1 MRADFIFHFL
11 PACHLTE
18 GRLAALRLLANT
30 ATLENDDPSGDYE
43 EDEDWRRAL
52 LAAIDCLASEYDR
65 EVLRWEVTD
74 EPDNPVRFPVW
85 ITGGMSSGDPPT
97 DAYEH
102 FHNLGQCP
110 PILDLLL
117 TWAQEDLGDARLNPT
132 PRPAPRGG

>member
-1 MRADFIFHFL
+1 MGADFIFETL

-18 GRLAALRLLANT
+18 SRLTALRLLANT
-30 ATLENDDPSGDYE
+30 ATLENDDSGVYE
-43 EDEDWRRAL
+43 GDADWRRAL
-52 LAAIDCLASEYDR
+52 LAAIDCLASEYNR
-65 EVLRWEVTD
+65 EVLRWDVTD
-74 EPDNPVRFPVW
+74 EPDNPLHFPVW

-117 TWAQEDLGDARLNPT
+117 TWAKEDMEDDRLNPT
-132 PRPAPRGG
+132 PRPAP

>member
-1 MRADFIFHFL
+1 MGADFIFETL

-18 GRLAALRLLANT
+18 SRLAALRLLANT
-30 ATLENDDPSGDYE
+30 ATLENADPCGLYE
-43 EDEDWRRAL
+43 GDEDWRRAL

-65 EVLRWEVTD
+65 EVLRWDVTD

-132 PRPAPRGG
+132 PRPAP